1 MSVLRYSW
9 GSAMTLLDAQPFD
22 TARARRR
29 KIKIA
34 AAVIFVL
41 VLAAAAWMYRNWPEE
56 RVVNNFFTALEKQD
70 YESAY
75 AIYFSDPAWRQH
87 QQKYSQ
93 YAYADF
99 YRDWGPGGEWGL
111 IKSYRIYGTANTQ
124 GFMSG
129 GVIVEVIVNDRAE
142 HARMFVERSNKTITV
157 YPY

>member
-1 MSVLRYSW
+1 
-9 GSAMTLLDAQPFD
+9 MTLLDAQPFD

-29 KIKIA
+29 KIKIVA
-34 AAVIFVL
+34 AIIFVL
-41 VLAAAAWMYRNWPEE
+41 VLAVAAWMYRNWPEE
-56 RVVNNFFTALEKQD
+56 RVVSIFFAALQKQD

-75 AIYFSDPAWRQH
+75 AIYFNDRGWQQH

-93 YAYADF
+93 YTYADF

-111 IKSYRIYGTANTQ
+111 IKSYRIYGSANTQ

-142 HARMFVERSNKTITV
+142 HARIFVERSDKTITV